1 MAPPR
6 LLSIGLLRAEE
17 LAEEQIK
24 AVVEIVSY
32 TTLVSLLLKSI
43 GHTDPPSL
51 EQWAGSTE
59 ESEAHLWR
67 LASSGTLS
75 HPGV

>member
-24 AVVEIVSY
+24 AVVKIVSY

-43 GHTDPPSL
+43 GHTD
-51 EQWAGSTE
+51 Q
-59 ESEAHLWR
+59 
-67 LASSGTLS
+67 TL
-75 HPGV
+75 PRTVGWVYRRE

>member
-43 GHTDPPSL
+43 GHTD
-51 EQWAGSTE
+51 Q
-59 ESEAHLWR
+59 
-67 LASSGTLS
+67 TL
-75 HPGV
+75 PRTVGWVYRRE